1 MSQQPSETED
11 RPSISGDS
19 EGCFVYIQGGL
30 EPNTAGQL
38 ILPKQRPHLA
48 DGAVG
53 EPRG

>member
-11 RPSISGDS
+11 WPGISGDS
-19 EGCFVYIQGGL
+19 GGCFVYIQGGL

-48 DGAVG
+48 DRAFR